1 METALGCHQGFRSG
15 TVDAH
20 YHSGYDLF
28 RHLHRHGVGCDRCRV
43 WHYHRQ
49 IRLSFRFVEG
59 PVGDLQKSALQTV
72 VVSIMVVT
80 AQLFGW
86 IVTYYN
92 IPNLLATSI
101 QSIASSA
108 TVFLFLVLVMLLIA
122 GMFMEALSVVIIVAP
137 ILHPVALAYGIDP
150 IFFGFFTVF
159 VMCIG
164 IATPPFGPC
173 LFVSCSLSQRPFV
186 KVSKEILPFIAVE
199 ILVAIILIFLPQIVT
214 LLPNLVK

>member
-1 METALGCHQGFRSG
+1 MYGIIIAKFVYRSVSWKG
-15 TVDAH
+15 
-20 YHSGYDLF
+20 LWEIF
-28 RHLHRHGVGCDRCRV
+28 K
-43 WHYHRQ
+43 
-49 IRLSFRFVEG
+49 
-59 PVGDLQKSALQTV
+59 KSALQTV

-214 LLPNLVK
+214 FLPNLVK